1 MSKRLR
7 LLILG
12 IFIVL
17 GLVSLYPTIRWY
29 FFTTDEAKILASSNR
44 QKIRQEAIAMAKKDT
59 DAILAMLQET
69 TEDTF
74 MEKTANYPSFSE
86 LLSESKQRHKDAKK
100 DFPKNPTV
108 NEIFSIFDDENEVY
122 QLLLTYYRTL
132 YLEEKQ
138 QKNSII
144 KLGLDLSG
152 GVSAT
157 LRIDE
162 QDLTER
168 LGNPPNNEERAQA
181 VERAMLVL
189 QNRIDKF
196 GVSEPSLRKLNNDSI
211 LVEIPGE
218 NDREQ
223 INSFLR
229 GKGSMYFVIV
239 DDDATQKILDLQRE
253 DPTWDY
259 DGENA
264 PDYIQAGTEI
274 KEYVTRD
281 SFGIDQHQRWIVV
294 YTDLENYGIDGQY
307 LEQAQVTSDPINNRP
322 LVNFQLNAEGAKI
335 FAKLTGD
342 NVNRSMAIVMEDK
355 IRAYATISTTIN
367 DGSAVIQGFSRDQAN
382 DIAIVLQT
390 AALPVNLIVVDQE
403 VIGPSLGRSTI
414 VQGINAISIGFI
426 LVILFMILY
435 YVRAGFVAVTTLLFN
450 LFFLI
455 AILASF
461 SFTLTLTG
469 IAAIILTVGMAV
481 DANVLIY
488 ERIKEELYQGKTRRT
503 AIDNG
508 FKKAFWTIL
517 DANITTLV
525 ASIFIAQLASGRIQG
540 FAVTLSTG
548 IITTLFTVLFISRL
562 LFDFGTDT
570 IKLKRMS
577 ISWQR
582 IQA

>member
-1 MSKRLR
+1 
-7 LLILG
+7 
-12 IFIVL
+12 
-17 GLVSLYPTIRWY
+17 
-29 FFTTDEAKILASSNR
+29 
-44 QKIRQEAIAMAKKDT
+44 
-59 DAILAMLQET
+59 
-69 TEDTF
+69 
-74 MEKTANYPSFSE
+74 
-86 LLSESKQRHKDAKK
+86 
-100 DFPKNPTV
+100 
-108 NEIFSIFDDENEVY
+108 
-122 QLLLTYYRTL
+122 
-132 YLEEKQ
+132 
-138 QKNSII
+138 
-144 KLGLDLSG
+144 
-152 GVSAT
+152 
-157 LRIDE
+157 
-162 QDLTER
+162 
-168 LGNPPNNEERAQA
+168 
-181 VERAMLVL
+181 MLVL

-229 GKGSMYFVIV
+229 GKGAMYFVIV
-239 DDDATQKILDLQRE
+239 DDEATQKLLDLQRD

-259 DGENA
+259 DGSNA

-274 KEYVTRD
+274 KEYIIRD
-281 SFGIDQHQRWIVV
+281 SFGIDRHRNWIVV
-294 YTDLENYGIDGQY
+294 YQDLENYGIDGKY

-322 LVNFQLNAEGAKI
+322 LVNFQFNSEGAKI

-342 NVNRSMAIVMEDK
+342 NVNKSMAIVMEDK
-355 IRAYATISTTIN
+355 IRAYASISVTIS
-367 DGSAVIQGFSRDQAN
+367 DGSAVIQGFSRNQAN

-390 AALPVNLIVVDQE
+390 AALPVSLVVVDQE
-403 VIGPSLGRSTI
+403 VIGPSLGQETI
-414 VQGINAISIGFI
+414 TQGINAISIGFS
-426 LVILFMILY
+426 LVILFMIFY
-435 YVRAGFVAVTTLLFN
+435 YIRAGLVAVTTLLFN
-450 LFFLI
+450 LFFLV

-461 SFTLTLTG
+461 NFTLTLTG

-503 AIDNG
+503 AINNG

-570 IKLKRMS
+570 IKLKKMS
-577 ISWQR
+577 INWKR
-582 IQA
+582 IQV

>member
-1 MSKRLR
+1 M
-7 LLILG
+7 
-12 IFIVL
+12 
-17 GLVSLYPTIRWY
+17 
-29 FFTTDEAKILASSNR
+29 
-44 QKIRQEAIAMAKKDT
+44 
-59 DAILAMLQET
+59 
-69 TEDTF
+69 
-74 MEKTANYPSFSE
+74 
-86 LLSESKQRHKDAKK
+86 
-100 DFPKNPTV
+100 
-108 NEIFSIFDDENEVY
+108 
-122 QLLLTYYRTL
+122 
-132 YLEEKQ
+132 
-138 QKNSII
+138 
-144 KLGLDLSG
+144 
-152 GVSAT
+152 SAT

-259 DGENA
+259 DGENV

-414 VQGINAISIGFI
+414 IQGINAISIGFI

-450 LFFLI
+450 LFFPY
-455 AILASF
+455 SN
-461 SFTLTLTG
+461 TC
-469 IAAIILTVGMAV
+469 
-481 DANVLIY
+481 
-488 ERIKEELYQGKTRRT
+488 
-503 AIDNG
+503 
-508 FKKAFWTIL
+508 
-517 DANITTLV
+517 
-525 ASIFIAQLASGRIQG
+525 FI
-540 FAVTLSTG
+540 
-548 IITTLFTVLFISRL
+548 
-562 LFDFGTDT
+562 
-570 IKLKRMS
+570 
-577 ISWQR
+577 
-582 IQA
+582 